1 MDYSQLSDFEINRMV
16 GDIIFKGLWACKP
29 ETSGNNTNKWYYG
42 NADTTFE
49 PLNPLPDYCND
60 PSASW
65 PIIEKYRISIINL
78 DEDEWGARGVA
89 GICGTGMKPDDL
101 IGAWACSAC
110 HDEIDRRTMILDNKD
125 ARLYHLEGVIRTQA
139 ILLEEGKIKP

>member
-16 GDIIFKGLWACKP
+16 GDIIFKGFWACKP
-29 ETSGNNTNKWYYG
+29 ETSGNNTKKWYYG
-42 NADTTFE
+42 NADVSLE

-78 DEDEWGARGVA
+78 DEDEWGGVVWP
-89 GICGTGMKPDDL
+89 TVNLSELYMKTP
-101 IGAWACSAC
+101 SA
-110 HDEIDRRTMILDNKD
+110 
-125 ARLYHLEGVIRTQA
+125 
-139 ILLEEGKIKP
+139 PP

>member
-1 MDYSQLSDFEINRMV
+1 MYGVCN
-16 GDIIFKGLWACKP
+16 GNP
-29 ETSGNNTNKWYYG
+29 ETTVL
-42 NADTTFE
+42 AH
-49 PLNPLPDYCND
+49 
-60 PSASW
+60 
-65 PIIEKYRISIINL
+65 YRM
-78 DEDEWGARGVA
+78 A

-139 ILLEEGKIKP
+139 ILLKERKIKP